1 MEEVKSFRRARVCLT
16 NPLLILLLFVFL
28 ADIAMR
34 RFAYVPPMPHWTKPA
49 KKAIMTK
56 EKTAED
62 GQPEPEAEKP
72 KEKTKKAKPEETA
85 SQALDTSALIKEKR
99 KAEPFRLKENR
110 SHYAIR
116 QQFTRNV
123 TEYRS

>member
-1 MEEVKSFRRARVCLT
+1 MLSPKKNVWKKLKASGRARVCLT

-56 EKTAED
+56 RKNSRRRAA
-62 GQPEPEAEKP
+62 GAGSR
-72 KEKTKKAKPEETA
+72 KTKGKDKESKTGGNGFPGTRYFCAV
-85 SQALDTSALIKEKR
+85 KEKR
-99 KAEPFRLKENR
+99 KK
-110 SHYAIR
+110 
-116 QQFTRNV
+116 RNHSV
-123 TEYRS
+123 

>member
-1 MEEVKSFRRARVCLT
+1 MLSPKKNVWKKLKASGRARVCLT

-72 KEKTKKAKPEETA
+72 KEKTKKAKPEDMELLSLEELLLLMT
-85 SQALDTSALIKEKR
+85 K
-99 KAEPFRLKENR
+99 
-110 SHYAIR
+110 
-116 QQFTRNV
+116 
-123 TEYRS
+123 

>member
-1 MEEVKSFRRARVCLT
+1 MEEVKSFRAGTGLS

-62 GQPEPEAEKP
+62 ENPELEVGQP
-72 KEKTKKAKPEETA
+72 KEKTKKIKPKETA
-85 SQALDTSALIKEKR
+85 AQGLDTSALLKKKEKR
-99 KAEPFRLKENR
+99 NH
-110 SHYAIR
+110 S
-116 QQFTRNV
+116 V
-123 TEYRS
+123 

>member
-1 MEEVKSFRRARVCLT
+1 MEEVKSFRAGTGLSDQSAFNPFAFRISGRYRHAAVCLCSANAT
-16 NPLLILLLFVFL
+16 L
-28 ADIAMR
+28 DE
-34 RFAYVPPMPHWTKPA
+34 TG

-85 SQALDTSALIKEKR
+85 SQALDTSALLKKKEKR
-99 KAEPFRLKENR
+99 NH
-110 SHYAIR
+110 S
-116 QQFTRNV
+116 V
-123 TEYRS
+123 

>member
-1 MEEVKSFRRARVCLT
+1 MLSPKKNVWKKLKASGRARVCLT

-34 RFAYVPPMPHWTKPA
+34 RFAYVPPMPHWTRPA

-72 KEKTKKAKPEETA
+72 KEKTKKTKPEKTA
-85 SQALDTSALIKEKR
+85 SQALDTSALLKKKEKR
-99 KAEPFRLKENR
+99 NH
-110 SHYAIR
+110 S
-116 QQFTRNV
+116 V
-123 TEYRS
+123 

>member
-1 MEEVKSFRRARVCLT
+1 MVCLT

-85 SQALDTSALIKEKR
+85 SQALDTSALLKKKEKR
-99 KAEPFRLKENR
+99 NH
-110 SHYAIR
+110 S
-116 QQFTRNV
+116 V
-123 TEYRS
+123 